1 MGEDGGVPL
10 GHGST
15 VEGTNAMALTREQ
28 IVDAAMAILREYGL
42 ADLSMR
48 RLARDLEVQPGA
60 LYWHIKNKQDLLTVL
75 AGLILEAVGRPAS
88 LRELALAI
96 RGALLSVRDGAEVV
110 ALAHALAPEGPSPLL
125 QVRQMLSGRGLSV
138 QEEQWG
144 ADSLIHY
151 ILGAVTQ
158 EQTRAGLARAGLLD
172 NMDDGAGAAFDFGL
186 GVFLAGL
193 ERN

>member
-1 MGEDGGVPL
+1 
-10 GHGST
+10 
-15 VEGTNAMALTREQ
+15 MALTREQ

-48 RLARDLEVQPGA
+48 RLARDLDVQPGA

-75 AGLILEAVGRPAS
+75 AGLILEAVGRPVS
-88 LRELALAI
+88 LRELAKAI

-110 ALAHALAPEGPSPLL
+110 ALAHALAPEDPSPLL
-125 QVRQMLSGRGLSV
+125 HVRRMLSGRGLSV
-138 QEEQWG
+138 QEEQWA

-172 NMDDGAGAAFDFGL
+172 TADDGADAAFDFGL
-186 GVFLAGL
+186 GIYLAGL
-193 ERN
+193 ETGAH